1 MISFII
7 FNGEGI
13 STILENI
20 GGLFKFVSIPLITNE
35 SMYYLKSYII
45 VIILRYYRD
54 NTNMQK
60 YIN

>member
-20 GGLFKFVSIPLITNE
+20 GGLFKFVSIPLITNDTIE
-35 SMYYLKSYII
+35 NYTTYNFETIKTRKSI
-45 VIILRYYRD
+45 
-54 NTNMQK
+54 
-60 YIN
+60 